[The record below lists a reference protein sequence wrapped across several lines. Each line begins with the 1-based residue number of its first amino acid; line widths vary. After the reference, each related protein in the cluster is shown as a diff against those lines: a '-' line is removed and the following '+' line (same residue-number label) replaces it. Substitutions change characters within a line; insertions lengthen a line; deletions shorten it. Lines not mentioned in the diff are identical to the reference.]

1 MKGRCVDVVVAYGA
15 EDKSNNECT
24 PRVTDGEYP
33 HAQGAEY
40 EYVDG
45 NHRGEHG
52 DPVDEAGPNWDGWR
66 VGLG

>member
-1 MKGRCVDVVVAYGA
+1 VNAVVANA
-15 EDKSNNECT
+15 ADDKRNDERA
-24 PRVTDGEYP
+24 PRIADGEYP

-45 NHRGEHG
+45 NHRGEHS
-52 DPVDEAGPNWDGWR
+52 DHVADAGPNWDGWR